1 MTYLEQDLNILADY
15 LSEKQFNNKTILVT
29 GATGLIGS
37 LAVKSMLKAN
47 DKHFLDNKV
56 IALAR
61 SESKA
66 KDVFKEQFN
75 NKNLKFVYQDIVEPI
90 KGNESVDYII
100 HTANSTV
107 SKYFITNPVET
118 MDSIYTGS
126 RNILEF
132 AKEKKVQ
139 GLVYLSSME
148 VFGTTDPNKEVIEE
162 KDLGYVDIAN
172 VRSCY
177 PEGKRLV
184 ENMCKCYQEEYGVPV
199 KIARLSQTFGAGIS
213 KEENRV
219 FAQFARSA
227 MNKTDI
233 VLHTKGDSV
242 GNYCYTADA
251 LKAIFLLLV
260 DGQNGEAYTVVNEST
275 ATTIADM
282 AKMVARE
289 LANNEI
295 KVVFDIPEGNT
306 FGYAAKT
313 TMRLSS
319 KKLQALGWKPTINL
333 KEMYL
338 RMLESL

>member
-47 DKHFLDNKV
+47 DKHFLDIKV

-132 AKEKKVQ
+132 AKEKK
-139 GLVYLSSME
+139 Y
-148 VFGTTDPNKEVIEE
+148 
-162 KDLGYVDIAN
+162 
-172 VRSCY
+172 
-177 PEGKRLV
+177 
-184 ENMCKCYQEEYGVPV
+184 
-199 KIARLSQTFGAGIS
+199 
-213 KEENRV
+213 
-219 FAQFARSA
+219 
-227 MNKTDI
+227 
-233 VLHTKGDSV
+233 
-242 GNYCYTADA
+242 
-251 LKAIFLLLV
+251 KA
-260 DGQNGEAYTVVNEST
+260 
-275 ATTIADM
+275 
-282 AKMVARE
+282 
-289 LANNEI
+289 
-295 KVVFDIPEGNT
+295 
-306 FGYAAKT
+306 
-313 TMRLSS
+313 
-319 KKLQALGWKPTINL
+319 
-333 KEMYL
+333 
-338 RMLESL
+338 